1 MTKGQFNLKL
11 KNLELSL
18 NEFSR
23 ISNISYSTINNWGFV
38 KDNGKAIAVPDW
50 VEPFLDYYE
59 KAKKYDYLKDEI
71 YDVMKELE
79 NK

>member
-1 MTKGQFNLKL
+1 MTKDQFNFKL
-11 KNLELSL
+11 KKLDLTL
-18 NEFSR
+18 NDFSK
-23 ISNISYSTINNWGFV
+23 ISGISYSTINNWGFM

-50 VEPFLDYYE
+50 VDSFLVYFE
-59 KAKKYDYLKDEI
+59 KAKKYDYLKNEI